1 MLILCRGTIPAP
13 TDADSLRLR
22 DGRTRRLGSGIL
34 HAHMHTNIY
43 IQKRRSRICVLVVR
57 CGGHVDA
64 DVSKRVSMYVCVCVV
79 YIFIVPA
86 HVTCS
91 GSCSGTSS
99 SPRL

>member
-57 CGGHVDA
+57 CGGHVNA
-64 DVSKRVSMYVCVCVV
+64 DVSFMSKRVSMCVCVRGV
-79 YIFIVPA
+79 YIYR
-86 HVTCS
+86 TCS
-91 GSCSGTSS
+91 CDM
-99 SPRL
+99 LWLL